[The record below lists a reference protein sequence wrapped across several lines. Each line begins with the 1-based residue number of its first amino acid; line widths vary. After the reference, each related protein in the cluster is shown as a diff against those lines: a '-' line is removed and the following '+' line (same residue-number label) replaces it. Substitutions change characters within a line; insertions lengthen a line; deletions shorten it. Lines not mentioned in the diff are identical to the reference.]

1 MTKTDSPVRA
11 HSEENEGYKAFTKD
25 KRTRTFRSTTAEYS
39 TRNHNFDGE
48 GGEKRR
54 SYNPNFTKDNQ
65 LTDRNKRQAEYNRER
80 NFNRESGER
89 TFNRDERGGYNR
101 GERTFGNRE
110 GGYNRER
117 TFNREERG
125 GFNRERNFGGGY
137 NKGGYGNRD
146 RNFNREG
153 GERTFNREERS
164 YNHDGGE
171 QHSFNREERGYNRSE
186 RNFGNREG
194 GYNRERSFNREGGE
208 RNFNRE
214 ERGGFNRERNF
225 GGGFNRERSF
235 NREGGNRNFNREGGE
250 RTFGK
255 GGFGKGAPHSKPR
268 AQRTEGKSYVNTA
281 NHYTIENY
289 PSYATPEQDGAIRL
303 NRYISMSGL
312 CSRRE
317 ADEYITAGSITV
329 NGQVVTELGTKVM
342 PGDVV
347 CHNGEQL
354 QNEKKV
360 YIVMNKPKGFVTTLD
375 DPHADKSVMDLV
387 KNAGFGKGAP
397 HSKPRAQRTEGKSY
411 VNTANHYTIENYPS
425 YATPEQD
432 GAIRLNRYISMSGLC
447 SRREADE
454 YITAGSIT
462 VNGQVV
468 TELGTKV
475 MPGDVVCHNGEQ
487 LQNEKKVYIV
497 MNKPKGFVTTLDDPH
512 ADKSVMDLVKN
523 ACTERIYPV
532 GRLDKNSVGVLLLT
546 NDGDL
551 AKKLTHPTYEKK
563 KIYQVSLDKH
573 LTRADMEQL
582 ILGITLEDGDI
593 AADDICYVEDPKMKN
608 AVGIEIHSGRNRIV
622 RRMFEHLGYH
632 VGKLDR
638 VYFAGLTKQK
648 LKRGEWRF
656 LTEKEVG
663 MLKSGSYE

>member
-89 TFNRDERGGYNR
+89 TF
-101 GERTFGNRE
+101 GNRE

-125 GFNRERNFGGGY
+125 GFNRERNFGSGY
-137 NKGGYGNRD
+137 NKVGYGNRD

-164 YNHDGGE
+164 YNHEGGE
-171 QHSFNREERGYNRSE
+171 QHSFNREERSYNRSE
-186 RNFGNREG
+186 RTFGNREG

-214 ERGGFNRERNF
+214 GGFNRERNF

-329 NGQVVTELGTKVM
+329 NGE
-342 PGDVV
+342 
-347 CHNGEQL
+347 
-354 QNEKKV
+354 
-360 YIVMNKPKGFVTTLD
+360 
-375 DPHADKSVMDLV
+375 
-387 KNAGFGKGAP
+387 
-397 HSKPRAQRTEGKSY
+397 
-411 VNTANHYTIENYPS
+411 
-425 YATPEQD
+425 
-432 GAIRLNRYISMSGLC
+432 
-447 SRREADE
+447 
-454 YITAGSIT
+454 
-462 VNGQVV
+462 VV